1 MRLLRYLALSS
12 LVAVAVSACGGSS
25 EAPEKKS
32 RTASAHPLTTFAVT
46 EDDRVESFTRKR
58 WSVSSGGSL
67 GSSTGIVAFARSAT
81 ALHCVEQVQ
90 LRLHVE
96 SGEPREDVTL
106 SVYPSS
112 IFRLKALRAG
122 HVFNGYQEVLDDAI
136 KADASIASEPA
147 WVEFDVTEIYRL
159 WVKGGPFSSGGP
171 RVPSSAPVIF
181 TIKGSEDQPS
191 TRTFS
196 SHTSDNSPE
205 LLIESP
211 KGCA

>member
-1 MRLLRYLALSS
+1 MRLLRYLVLSS
-12 LVAVAVSACGGSS
+12 LVVVSASACGGNPD
-25 EAPEKKS
+25 APEKKS
-32 RTASAHPLTTFAVT
+32 RTASSRPLTTFAVT

-58 WSVSSGGSL
+58 WSVSSGGSFAT
-67 GSSTGIVAFARSAT
+67 STGIVAFARSST
-81 ALHCVEQVQ
+81 ALHCVEQVL

-112 IFRLKALRAG
+112 IFRLKALRPG
-122 HVFNGYQEVLDDAI
+122 HVFKGYQEVLDDAI
-136 KADASIASEPA
+136 KADASVASEPA

-159 WVKGGPFSSGGP
+159 WVKGGPFPSGGP

-196 SHTSDNSPE
+196 SHTSNTSPE